1 MHFKAKKI
9 YYVIKFFL
17 FIYVKIATFTFTLNV
32 SFLNNLNNKFAR
44 LTFNINK
51 TVK

>member
-1 MHFKAKKI
+1 MYFKVEEI

-17 FIYVKIATFTFTLNV
+17 FIYVKIAIFILALNA
-32 SFLNNLNNKFAR
+32 SFLNDFNNKFAK